1 MVGHVNPFTP
11 DKPISPDFF
20 AGRLDEVGKILSAIG
35 RTRAGNAAH
44 VLITGDRGIGK
55 SSLAWLARY
64 LAQMKEEG
72 NKPFL
77 TAYVLVQDATTLQS
91 LCELCLRDLGQHVR
105 KSALQEAWDF
115 LRTRTKLNLFGAAE
129 ISLEPE
135 RMSDLVSE
143 FAYVL
148 EEVSDKASKD
158 RDGMLIIIDEF
169 DRIAGKQK
177 GLASFFKSLFE
188 KLTVDDYGHVMFMIV
203 GLSSIRHELA
213 EDHPSIMRC
222 FLPIELPVMHATEIE
237 ELVRKALAPSGVVCS
252 PEVMGAIT
260 YYSGGYP
267 VLVHELGYA
276 LFETDSD
283 GSWDQTDFVTALKRT
298 VRRLEQKHFAKMY
311 TVDIKSRLYRDIL
324 NILATAESDEVS
336 LSDVKKRFPG
346 DPKLVSSYIS
356 RLIERGLVT
365 KVEGQRATYR
375 LINRLF
381 KLFIRLKIDTES
393 QKRLKLP
400 GVG

>member
-1 MVGHVNPFTP
+1 MAGRTNPFTP

-20 AGRLDEVGKILSAIG
+20 AGRFDEVSKVLSAIG

-64 LAQMKEEG
+64 LAQTGDEG
-72 NKPFL
+72 NRPFL
-77 TAYVLVQDATTLQS
+77 TAYVLVQDATTLQHM
-91 LCELCLRDLGQHVR
+91 CELCLRDLGQNVR
-105 KSALQEAWDF
+105 KSALQEVWDF
-115 LRTRTKLNLFGAAE
+115 LKVHMKLTLFGTAE
-129 ISLEPE
+129 ISLEPQ
-135 RMSDLVSE
+135 RISDLVSE

-148 EEVSDKASKD
+148 EEVSDRASKD
-158 RDGMLIIIDEF
+158 TDGMLIIIDEF

-188 KLTVDDYGHVMFMIV
+188 KLTVDGYGHIMFMIV
-203 GLSSIRHELA
+203 GLSDIRHELA

-222 FLPIELPVMHATEIE
+222 FLPIELPVMHPTEIE
-237 ELVRKALAPSGVVCS
+237 EFVRNALAPSGVACS
-252 PEVMGAIT
+252 PEVMSAIT

-283 GSWDQTDFVTALKRT
+283 GSWDWTDFLPALKRA
-298 VRRLEQKHFAKMY
+298 VRSLEQRLFAKMY
-311 TVDIKSRLYRDIL
+311 TVDIKSKLYRDIL
-324 NILATAESDEVS
+324 NILATAEGDEVS
-336 LSDVKKRFPG
+336 LSEIKKRFPG
-346 DPKLVSSYIS
+346 RPELVSSYVS
-356 RLIERGLVT
+356 RLIERGLVA

-381 KLFIRLKIDTES
+381 KLFIRLKIDAES
-393 QKRLKLP
+393 RKRIKLP
-400 GVG
+400 GA